1 MPFLEGKMPQE
12 QTERAAA
19 AAAMHRLLA
28 GSWIAQIVRTA
39 AELGLADHF
48 GEEPQDAASL
58 ACATATH
65 APSLSRLLRAL
76 AAVGVVH
83 ETDDRRYTLTPLG
96 ATLRSGPP
104 GSMRAWA
111 RFILGEEL
119 EGIWR
124 ALPHTI
130 RTGDNGFRHV
140 FGTDLRSYL
149 ATHPDTATL
158 YNAAMQSGTQGY
170 NAEIGAHYPFGNFGW
185 IVDVGGGNGALLL
198 PILER
203 HPKMRGTIFELPHV
217 AAQARERI
225 AAAGLAVRCDAVDGN
240 AFDTI
245 PAGADAY
252 VMKSVLHGKTD
263 DEAEAILR
271 NCRHAMPAHAKLLII
286 ERLLPERI
294 DPDDA
299 LARENLLM
307 DINMMVGGGGRERAE
322 AEYCALL
329 VKAGLRL
336 TRVIRAPG
344 TSAIIE
350 AEPG

>member
-1 MPFLEGKMPQE
+1 MPQD
-12 QTERAAA
+12 QTGRAEA

-28 GSWIAQIVRTA
+28 GSWVARIIHTA

-48 GEEPQDAASL
+48 GDEVKDVASL
-58 ACATATH
+58 ASATATH
-65 APSLSRLLRAL
+65 PPSLSRLLRVL
-76 AAVGVVH
+76 AAVGVVY

-96 ATLRSGPP
+96 ATLRTDQP
-104 GSMRAWA
+104 GSMRALA

-119 EGIWR
+119 DRIWR

-130 RTGDNGFRHV
+130 RTGDNGFRHA

-158 YNAAMQSGTQGY
+158 YNAAQQSLTQSV

-198 PILER
+198 PILDC
-203 HPKMRGTIFELPHV
+203 HPETRGTIFELPHV
-217 AAQARERI
+217 AEQARERI
-225 AAAGLAVRCDAVDGN
+225 AAVGLAGRCDAADGN
-240 AFDTI
+240 ALDTI

-252 VMKSVLHGKTD
+252 LMKSVLHGKAD
-263 DEAEAILR
+263 DEAEIILR
-271 NCRHAMPAHAKLLII
+271 NCRHAMPAHGKLLII

-294 DPDDA
+294 AADDA
-299 LARENLLM
+299 LARENLLS
-307 DINMMVGGGGRERAE
+307 DINMMVSGGGRERTE
-322 AEYCALL
+322 AEWRALL

-336 TRVIRAPG
+336 TDVFPTPG
-344 TSAIIE
+344 TAAIIE
-350 AEPG
+350 AEPA

>member
-1 MPFLEGKMPQE
+1 MPQD
-12 QTERAAA
+12 QTERAK
-19 AAAMHRLLA
+19 AAMAMHHLL
-28 GSWIAQIVRTA
+28 GGGWVAQIIHTA

-48 GEEPQDAASL
+48 GEEAQDVASL
-58 ACATATH
+58 ASATATH
-65 APSLSRLLRAL
+65 PPSLSRLLRVL
-76 AAVGVVH
+76 AAVGIVH

-96 ATLRSGPP
+96 ATLRTDQP
-104 GSMRAWA
+104 GSMWALA

-119 EGIWR
+119 GRIWR

-130 RTGDNGFRHV
+130 RTGDNGFRHA
-140 FGTDLRSYL
+140 FGTDIRSYL

-158 YNAAMQSGTQGY
+158 YNAAMLSMTQGV
-170 NAEIGAHYPFGNFGW
+170 NVEIGAHYPFGNFGW
-185 IVDVGGGNGALLL
+185 IVDVGGGIGTLLL
-198 PILER
+198 PILDR
-203 HPKMRGTIFELPHV
+203 HPETRGTIFELPHV

-225 AAAGLAVRCDAVDGN
+225 AAVGLAARCDAVDGN

-294 DPDDA
+294 APDDA
-299 LARENLLM
+299 LARESLLS
-307 DINMMVGGGGRERAE
+307 DINMMVSGGGRERTE
-322 AEYCALL
+322 AEYRALL

-336 TRVIRAPG
+336 TRVFPTPG
-344 TSAIIE
+344 TAAIIE
-350 AEPG
+350 ADPV